1 MTEEINIFPLAILW
15 NSYLQLFDVRSKL
28 NNLQQEFNVGTHPA
42 LKLQERGLYILHQ
55 AKDLEYFLSRT
66 TLSSVPFLS

>member
-42 LKLQERGLYILHQ
+42 LKLQERGLYILH
-55 AKDLEYFLSRT
+55 
-66 TLSSVPFLS
+66 

>member
-28 NNLQQEFNVGTHPA
+28 NNLQQEFNTGIYPR
-42 LKLQERGLYILHQ
+42 LRLQERELYILH
-55 AKDLEYFLSRT
+55 
-66 TLSSVPFLS
+66 